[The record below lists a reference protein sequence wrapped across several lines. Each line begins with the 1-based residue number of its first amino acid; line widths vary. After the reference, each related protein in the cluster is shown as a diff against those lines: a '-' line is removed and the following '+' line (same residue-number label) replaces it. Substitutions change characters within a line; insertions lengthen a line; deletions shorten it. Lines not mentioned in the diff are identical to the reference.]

1 MFGSFV
7 HFFMQ
12 TIFSDE
18 MSALQQQMTQMM
30 SMWDTVGGSDPL
42 ERDLQRVDIARAVLA
57 LFASGSGAYRTSL
70 QQLFDLMF
78 RVIDRFSEDRVR
90 VQVQA
95 PSSNVTSLDSLHS
108 DPFETLREQRLRMDA
123 LVSDAATQRDALIQ
137 QIAVVEEERNHAQM
151 LLCHQ
156 MNKGQRQAD
165 GDSVVRA
172 VRKAEAEKL
181 ADELTKEIS
190 GHRVEVSELRRQ
202 NASLRELN
210 SKYAAQALELSARLK
225 VLTDHNHRLGSSL
238 TILRHDLISTERD
251 CETALHELEEA
262 KRSNRLLS
270 DALDSRG
277 STDRRESFVGRGT
290 LAWIPR
296 HLQCSEYVKHIP
308 ITKELASHLVFEILS
323 AKKVKGSPLTA
334 FASTFLTSRYGPDAS
349 AYAYAL
355 NLACEMFDSDI
366 SLQVFHAAA
375 NGLVSDEIYTMI
387 QLDIKTFVD
396 ACASADIQLH
406 GSARLCIPYAHA
418 VGVLVRMFP
427 GYSQKVMEGLL
438 DALDSALTNTGVLY
452 YATLFPNT
460 TRDELIG
467 LGDDGKIAQE
477 SRFSLLFKQ
486 CILDDVLLLLNRVE
500 DRIGGIGKDIVTADD
515 ILERVSVLEYIGP
528 KLEAPLQ
535 HFFDTT
541 LDPGSNVSII
551 RAAAAI
557 RGSVL
562 IRSGLTL
569 SSTVSEQFFCR
580 ACDDFKV
587 LTGEDLAP
595 VDYDSLISQSRRPE
609 FFVGKRSVI
618 DGTLSR

>member
-1 MFGSFV
+1 
-7 HFFMQ
+7 
-12 TIFSDE
+12 

-30 SMWDTVGGSDPL
+30 SMWDTVGGDDPL
-42 ERDLQRVDIARAVLA
+42 EQDLQRVEISRAVLA
-57 LFASGSGAYRTSL
+57 LFVSGSGAYRTSL
-70 QQLFDLMF
+70 QQLFDLLF
-78 RVIDRFSEDRVR
+78 RVIDRFCEDRLKPL
-90 VQVQA
+90 Q
-95 PSSNVTSLDSLHS
+95 PSTFVSNVAIVDLHS
-108 DPFETLREQRLRMDA
+108 DPFDTLREQRARMDA
-123 LVSDAATQRDALIQ
+123 LVLDAGAQRDDLLKRISA
-137 QIAVVEEERNHAQM
+137 VEEERNHVQM

-165 GDSVVRA
+165 GDSAVR
-172 VRKAEAEKL
+172 VIRKAEAEKL
-181 ADELTKEIS
+181 ADELTKEIA
-190 GHRVEVSELRRQ
+190 GHREEVSELRRQ
-202 NASLRELN
+202 NSSLRELN

-238 TILRHDLISTERD
+238 TLLRHDLISTERD
-251 CETALHELEEA
+251 CETAQHELDEA
-262 KRSNRLLS
+262 RRSNRLLS

-277 STDRRESFVGRGT
+277 STDRRDSFVGRGT
-290 LAWIPR
+290 LAWTPR

-308 ITKELASHLVFEILS
+308 ITKELASHLVFEILN
-323 AKKVKGSPLTA
+323 ARKAKGSPLAGFTSA
-334 FASTFLTSRYGPDAS
+334 FLASRYGADAS
-349 AYAYAL
+349 SYAYAL
-355 NLACEMFDSDI
+355 NLACEMFDADV
-366 SLQVFHAAA
+366 SLQIFHAAA

-418 VGVLVRMFP
+418 VGILVRMFP
-427 GYSQKVMEGLL
+427 GYPQKVTEGLL

-467 LGDDGKIAQE
+467 LGDDGKIAQD

-515 ILERVSVLEYIGP
+515 ILERVSVLEFIGP
-528 KLEAPLQ
+528 KIEIPLQ
-535 HFFDTT
+535 HYFDTA
-541 LDPGSNVSII
+541 LDPGSNVSVI

-557 RGSVL
+557 RSAVL
-562 IRSGLTL
+562 IRSGLTMTR
-569 SSTVSEQFFCR
+569 TVSDQFFSR
-580 ACDDFKV
+580 AKEDFKL
-587 LTGEDLAP
+587 LTGDDLAP
-595 VDYDSLISQSRRPE
+595 VDYDALISQSRRPE